1 MLKGIPSILSPELL
15 KVLCEMGHSDRIVI
29 GDGNFPA
36 ESMGKD
42 AIVIRCD
49 GHGVPELL
57 DAILQVMPLDTYVE
71 KPMNLMEVMP
81 GDPVETPSWDTY
93 KEIVAKHDK
102 RGAAC
107 VGNIERF
114 QFYEEA
120 KKAYAIIAT
129 GESAV
134 YANVMLQKGVV
145 IN

>member
-81 GDPVETPSWDTY
+81 GRSRRNSDLGHLQRD
-93 KEIVAKHDK
+93 
-102 RGAAC
+102 RC
-107 VGNIERF
+107 
-114 QFYEEA
+114 EA
-120 KKAYAIIAT
+120 
-129 GESAV
+129 
-134 YANVMLQKGVV
+134 
-145 IN
+145 

>member
-81 GDPVETPSWDTY
+81 GDPVETPIWDTC